1 MFFFF
6 FKQKTAYE
14 MRISDWSS
22 DVCSSDLT
30 SADWLQRMENG
41 GVPGG
46 PVLNVSEMHNDPQT
60 LAREMVVEL
69 DHPRAGRV
77 KTIGLPVKFSATPGG
92 VRAPAPLYG
101 QHTRAVLAEYGY
113 DAAEIDRLIAEG
125 AIVAEEKL
133 AAE

>member
-1 MFFFF
+1 
-6 FKQKTAYE
+6 
-14 MRISDWSS
+14 
-22 DVCSSDLT
+22 
-30 SADWLQRMENG
+30 
-41 GVPGG
+41 
-46 PVLNVSEMHNDPQT
+46 MHNDPQT

-92 VRAPAPLYG
+92 ARAPAPLYG

-133 AAE
+133 AAESVRPFAPDEFDALQRGEADGHEDRKRRVKGK